1 MAADRPRLRAPAP
14 WSGHGE
20 ARRNSGHFTRGS
32 QLLGHQFSMW
42 WRGARLPFLVWAALF
57 ALLLWARLTI
67 VLDNGEF
74 LMIGQRA
81 MAWVWTSIGLSDLK
95 TINITFEDG
104 RVFQTYMGYVPYVPE
119 VEAAWA
125 KLIRS
130 LAGSFLFSTIGAGA
144 FAWAFVP
151 WAIRRSRDMLEEHHE
166 RGAELADRDT
176 LVARI
181 LANNNEKLRAIA
193 ARFFPDMTLEDA
205 WALPFE
211 ERKKSGLV
219 PSYEIATVPFPLDRE
234 QNHVIAFG
242 TTGAGKTTA
251 LRDLITQALARGN
264 SCVVFDLTGAFVESF
279 YDPRRDFI
287 LNLNDERCEH
297 WSVFHDCA
305 HDGEFLAAAEALIPD
320 VDGADG
326 GFWEKAAR
334 TIFVEMCAK
343 LQAEGKGTNTHLIR
357 ALMTATLDEIYARL
371 KGTIAD
377 PLTSP
382 KAERMAN
389 SVRGV
394 FNAHAKALMFL
405 PDEGNPFS
413 IRDWAAKSGERSSIL
428 FVTSRYVDMP
438 LNRPMLSMWMNIA
451 IHGLMALPRSSHI
464 RAWFFFD
471 ELGALHHLPAI
482 EDGMQSARNYGGAF
496 VLGVHSLASL
506 RERYGDNGSTK
517 LISLAYTK
525 LILGTGD
532 RDTAEECSKL
542 IGYRQVRTM
551 DEAYS
556 YGAHQTR
563 DASTISPT
571 RKEEALVFPDDITN
585 LENLTGY
592 IRFREGFPAALIK
605 MPYVDYPKKA
615 EGFLLRPPPSHTLPP
630 PADPAGDGEEG
641 GGRDGT
647 DTKLAEDEQRRED
660 RVADEARQGQARRA
674 EPGPDAAE
682 WRAPEEPQRPD
693 NVIPFP
699 ARARAAA
706 AQPAPPERPVESD
719 RTVQRDGDGKAR
731 AARADTPVAR
741 EERQPDAQRPMPETP
756 SPRRTTL
763 GSDEELQR
771 PEPVR
776 DKGAVRTGD
785 AGQDRPGQGT
795 ERTAPGRDGERGD
808 SDPNGADSNSADSSS
823 AGQLARREAALDFGS
838 DGDTH
843 HHTHHAHDLDA
854 GRDDD
859 QDLGL

>member
-1 MAADRPRLRAPAP
+1 MAAERARKRPPLP

-42 WRGARLPFLVWAALF
+42 WRGARLPFLVWLGLF
-57 ALLLWARLTI
+57 ALILWAKLSL

-81 MAWVWTSIGLSDLK
+81 MAWVWTSIGLSDQK
-95 TINITFEDG
+95 SVNITFEDG
-104 RVFQTYMGYVPYVPE
+104 TVLQTYMGYVPYIPE
-119 VEAAWA
+119 VAAAWA
-125 KLIRS
+125 KLVGS
-130 LAGSFLFSTIGAGA
+130 LAGSFLFATIGAGT
-144 FAWAFVP
+144 FAWWFIP
-151 WAIRRSRDMLEEHHE
+151 WAMKRSRDMLEDHHE

-181 LANNNEKLRAIA
+181 LAKNNTKLLAIA
-193 ARFFPDMTLEDA
+193 ARFYPDMLIHEA
-205 WALPFE
+205 WALPFT
-211 ERKKSGLV
+211 ERKKTGLV
-219 PSYEIATVPFPLDRE
+219 PPYEIATVPFPLDRE

-251 LRDLITQALARGN
+251 LRSLITQALERGN

-279 YDPRRDFI
+279 YDPARDYI
-287 LNLNDERCEH
+287 LNLNDERCQH

-343 LQAEGKGTNTHLIR
+343 LRAEGKGTNKHLIR
-357 ALMTATLDEIYARL
+357 ALMTSTLDEIYDRL
-371 KGTIAD
+371 KGSIAD
-377 PLTSP
+377 PLTNP

-405 PDEGNPFS
+405 PDEGEPFS
-413 IRDWAAKSGERSSIL
+413 IKTWAARAGEKSSIL

-585 LENLTGY
+585 LENLSGY
-592 IRFREGFPAALIK
+592 IRFREGFPAAFIT

-615 EGFLLRPPPSHTLPP
+615 EGFLLRPPPDSTRIP
-630 PADPAGDGEEG
+630 PADDDDTGEEG

-647 DTKLAEDEQRRED
+647 DSKLVEGEQLRENAAEAA
-660 RVADEARQGQARRA
+660 ADSALARRA
-674 EPGPDAAE
+674 DAGDMAAE
-682 WRAPEEPQRPD
+682 REAAETPKLPD

-699 ARARAAA
+699 PRGRAP
-706 AQPAPPERPVESD
+706 AQPASPQPELTEVPVRVDRGNEKDSDGKD
-719 RTVQRDGDGKAR
+719 RTESP
-731 AARADTPVAR
+731 TAR
-741 EERQPDAQRPMPETP
+741 EERQPAAQRPAPESP

-763 GSDEELQR
+763 GSDDELQQ
-771 PEPVR
+771 PEQVR
-776 DKGAVRTGD
+776 DKPATRAGD
-785 AGQDRPGQGT
+785 AGQERPGQSP
-795 ERTAPGRDGERGD
+795 ERTGPAREGERDVQRGD
-808 SDPNGADSNSADSSS
+808 ADPNS
-823 AGQLARREAALDFGS
+823 AGQLARREAALDFQS
-838 DGDTH
+838 DDDTH
-843 HHTHHAHDLDA
+843 HHQSHAHDLDA

-859 QDLGL
+859 ADLGL

>member
-1 MAADRPRLRAPAP
+1 MAADKPRQRAPLP

-42 WRGARLPFLVWAALF
+42 WRGARLPFLVWFGLF
-57 ALLLWARLTI
+57 ALILWAKLSL

-81 MAWVWTSIGLSDLK
+81 MAWVWTSIGLSDQK
-95 TINITFEDG
+95 SVNITFEDG
-104 RVFQTYMGYVPYVPE
+104 SVFQTYMGYVPYIPE
-119 VEAAWA
+119 VAAAWD
-125 KLIRS
+125 KLIAS
-130 LAGSFLFSTIGAGA
+130 LAGSFLFATIGAGA
-144 FAWAFVP
+144 FAWWFIP
-151 WAIRRSRDMLEEHHE
+151 WAMKRSRDMLEDHHE
-166 RGAELADRDT
+166 RGAELTDRAT

-181 LANNNEKLRAIA
+181 LASNNRKLLAIA
-193 ARFFPDMTLEDA
+193 ARFFPDMTVEQA
-205 WALPFE
+205 WALPFD

-242 TTGAGKTTA
+242 TTGSGKTTA
-251 LRDLITQALARGN
+251 LRNLITQALERGN

-287 LNLNDERCEH
+287 LNLNDERCQH

-334 TIFVEMCAK
+334 TIFVEMCSK
-343 LQAEGKGTNTHLIR
+343 LRAEGKGTNKHLIR
-357 ALMTATLDEIYARL
+357 ALMTATLDEIYGKL

-377 PLTSP
+377 PLTNP

-405 PDEGNPFS
+405 PDEGDPFS
-413 IRDWAAKSGERSSIL
+413 IRDWAAKSGEQSSIL

-592 IRFREGFPAALIK
+592 IRFREGFPAALIS

-615 EGFLLRPPPSHTLPP
+615 EGFLLRPPPARTDVSP
-630 PADPAGDGEEG
+630 DDDDDGEEG

-647 DTKLAEDEQRRED
+647 DSKLAESEQLRDEQLEQAAHDAADRRED
-660 RVADEARQGQARRA
+660 GDGADAERRA
-674 EPGPDAAE
+674 AE
-682 WRAPEEPQRPD
+682 TPKLPE

-699 ARARAAA
+699 ARRGVASPVPAALE
-706 AQPAPPERPVESD
+706 APTPKTATAPVQGDPERARSD
-719 RTVQRDGDGKAR
+719 EGKAR
-731 AARADTPVAR
+731 ADSPAARH
-741 EERQPDAQRPMPETP
+741 ERQPAPARNPAEPP

-763 GSDEELQR
+763 GGDDELQR
-771 PEPVR
+771 PEQVR
-776 DKGAVRTGD
+776 DAAAVRSGD
-785 AGQDRPGQGT
+785 AGAERPGQGADRASPT
-795 ERTAPGRDGERGD
+795 HEGERDIQRGD
-808 SDPNGADSNSADSSS
+808 ADPNS
-823 AGQLARREAALDFGS
+823 AGQLARREAALDFQS
-838 DGDTH
+838 NDDTH
-843 HHTHHAHDLDA
+843 HHHHSAPAPDIDA